1 MTGQRIVVTGATG
14 NLGTAVVRALAAD
27 PGVEAIVGIERRPAT
42 NPPPKTQYVPLDV
55 TRDDLV
61 LAMRGADAVVH
72 LAWLFQP
79 THRPDLTWDTNVR
92 GSLRVFEAA
101 AEADVPTI
109 VYASSVGAYSPGE
122 GDRRVAEDWPT
133 HGWPT
138 AAYPREKAYV
148 ERCLDAFER
157 EHPAT
162 RVVRLRPGFVF
173 QRSAAPEQRRLFAG
187 PFVPG
192 SLVRPGLVPVVPDV
206 PGLRFQ
212 VVHSDDL
219 ADAVRRCVL
228 RPVHGAFNIATDDL
242 VDPAFLAGLLDAR
255 LVPVPPWLVRPA
267 LAAAWRLHLVPATPG
282 LFDTVLRLPLM
293 DTTRARSALDWHPRR
308 SAAETLGEFLTGL
321 REGTGGGTPQ
331 LAGDETRPSEFG
343 SGVGQRP

>member
-27 PGVEAIVGIERRPAT
+27 PAVGSIVGLERRPAAA
-42 NPPPKTQYVPLDV
+42 PPPKTQYVPLDV
-55 TRDDLV
+55 TRDDLA
-61 LAMRGADAVVH
+61 LTLRGADAVVH

-79 THRPDLTWDTNVR
+79 THRPDLTWQTNVR

-101 AEADVPTI
+101 AEAGVPTV
-109 VYASSVGAYSPGE
+109 VYASSVGAYSPGD
-122 GDRRVAEDWPT
+122 GDRRVSEDWPT

-148 ERCLDAFER
+148 ERCLDTFER

-192 SLVRPGLVPVVPDV
+192 SLLRPGFVPVVPDV

-219 ADAVRRCVL
+219 ADAVRRCVS
-228 RPVHGAFNIATDDL
+228 RPVRGAFNLATDDV
-242 VDPAFLAGLLDAR
+242 VDPAFLARLLDAR

-282 LFDTVLRLPLM
+282 LFDTVLRLPLL
-293 DTTRARSALDWHPRR
+293 DTTRAKSELDWHPRHT
-308 SAAETLGEFLTGL
+308 AAETLGEFLAGL

-331 LAGDETRPSEFG
+331 LAGDDTRKSEIS
-343 SGVGQRP
+343 SGIGQRP